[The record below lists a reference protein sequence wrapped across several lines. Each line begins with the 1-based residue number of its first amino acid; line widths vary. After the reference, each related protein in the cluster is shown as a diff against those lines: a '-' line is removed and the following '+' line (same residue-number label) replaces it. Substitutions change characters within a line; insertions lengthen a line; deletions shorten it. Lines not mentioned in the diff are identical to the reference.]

1 MEGSDLN
8 MSISYSWAVR
18 EKLNKS
24 IEAVI
29 HETWRYMYHN
39 PFLEEK
45 YIIDSI
51 TNTLLTI
58 LYEKSSETEE
68 HSKRMQNYCCSIGR
82 ELQLSPKDMNEL
94 SLLALLHDIGKVCIN
109 PNILK
114 KPGALTLAEW
124 EEMKCHS
131 ECGYQI
137 AQAIPELA
145 SIADLILSHH
155 ERWDGNG
162 YPHGLKGEEIP
173 LPCRIL
179 AVIDAYDA
187 MINDRVYRKAMTEEE
202 AILEIVRNAGT
213 QFDPEIIDVFIITI
227 MVKNG
232 HSKNLK
238 F

>member
-1 MEGSDLN
+1 

-18 EKLNKS
+18 EKLDKS
-24 IEAVI
+24 IETVI

-45 YIIDSI
+45 NIIDSI
-51 TNTLLTI
+51 TKTLLTI

-68 HSKRMQNYCCSIGR
+68 HSKRMQSYCCAIGR
-82 ELQLSPKDMNEL
+82 ELKLSSKAMNEL
-94 SLLALLHDIGKVCIN
+94 SLLALLHDIGKICIN

-114 KPGALTLAEW
+114 KPGALTEAEW
-124 EEMKCHS
+124 EEMKGHS

-145 SIADLILSHH
+145 SVADLILSHH

-162 YPHGLKGEEIP
+162 YPCGLKGEDIP

-187 MINDRVYRKAMTEEE
+187 MINDRVYRKALTQEE
-202 AILEIVRNAGT
+202 AILEIERNAGT
-213 QFDPEIIDVFIITI
+213 QFDPEITDIFIYTI
-227 MVKNG
+227 MEEND
-232 HSKNLK
+232 HSKK
-238 F
+238 SKA